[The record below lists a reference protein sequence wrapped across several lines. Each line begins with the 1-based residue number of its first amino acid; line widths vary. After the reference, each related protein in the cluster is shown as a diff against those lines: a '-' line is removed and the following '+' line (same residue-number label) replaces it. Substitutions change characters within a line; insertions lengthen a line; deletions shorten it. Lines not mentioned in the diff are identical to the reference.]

1 METVTDRIDRIVDEF
16 ADLDGR
22 EKLELLIDFANRL
35 PPLPAPYQALK
46 EQDAGRVHECQT
58 PVFLWPE
65 ISSSG
70 MTLIA
75 SVAEEAPTV
84 KGFVSMLAE
93 AVADRPQAEAGDLPD
108 DLLERIGLTEVL
120 GMMRSRGLQA
130 ITGRVRRELAAAG

>member
-1 METVTDRIDRIVDEF
+1 
-16 ADLDGR
+16 
-22 EKLELLIDFANRL
+22 
-35 PPLPAPYQALK
+35 
-46 EQDAGRVHECQT
+46 
-58 PVFLWPE
+58 
-65 ISSSG
+65 

>member
-16 ADLDGR
+16 SDLDGR

-35 PPLPAPYQALK
+35 PPLSAAYQVLRDK
-46 EQDAGRVHECQT
+46 DAGRVHECQT
-58 PVFLWPE
+58 PVYLWPE
-65 ISSSG
+65 VNADG
-70 MTLIA
+70 MSLIA
-75 SVAEEAPTV
+75 EVAEEAPTV

-93 AVADRPQAEAGDLPD
+93 AVAGRPQAEAVDLPD
-108 DLLERIGLTEVL
+108 NLLERIGLTDVL